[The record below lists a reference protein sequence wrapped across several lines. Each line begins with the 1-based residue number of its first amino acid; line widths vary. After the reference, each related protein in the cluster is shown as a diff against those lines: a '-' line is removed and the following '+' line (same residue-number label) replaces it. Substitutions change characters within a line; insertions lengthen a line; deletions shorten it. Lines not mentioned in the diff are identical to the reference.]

1 MIKINPKHIQ
11 RFLLALPNVFWPI
24 KYLMIRKSLKAAG
37 KKLRFGSDSFFSD
50 HRLIEIGNNVFMGQR
65 TTISTNVSVIIGDNV
80 MFGPEVMIIGGDH
93 SFKNPGELMRNV
105 KTGGI
110 NLPIEIENDVWV
122 GARCLILKGV
132 KIREGAVI
140 GAGSLVTKSILPYSI
155 NLGHPSHFVKCR
167 FNIDELSFHLQNV
180 KSKYT
185 VDDIKKLYLS
195 ENIELN

>member
-1 MIKINPKHIQ
+1 MLQLNPKYLQ
-11 RFLLALPNVFWPI
+11 RLLRALPNVFWPI
-24 KYLMIRKSLKAAG
+24 KYLIIKKSLKATG

-50 HRLIEIGNNVFMGQR
+50 HRLIEIGNNVFMGYR
-65 TTISTNVSVIIGDNV
+65 TTISTNVPVIIGDNV

-132 KIREGAVI
+132 KISEGAVI
-140 GAGSLVTKSILPYSI
+140 GAGSLVTKLVLPYSI
-155 NLGHPSHFVKCR
+155 NLGHPSYCVRCR
-167 FNIDELSFHLQNV
+167 FNMEELSFHLQNV

-185 VDDIKKLYLS
+185 VVDIKKIYLR